1 MRSFAH
7 GVALALACLLL
18 AGPGRAQ
25 QTDQGA
31 ASGPEVQM
39 PPEGTQLV
47 FVNTQAILP
56 RAPGADEAQ
65 ARFQEELEGYET
77 ELRSLA
83 TEIDSLVTAY
93 RRQESLLDGPAKEQ
107 KQQEILEKQRAAQ
120 LRQSELEQRS
130 EQRRAELLKPI
141 LDNIREV
148 IEEIRAERQYAI
160 VFDVAESGVVAADP
174 SLDITA
180 AVLERMGVDPS
191 ATASATPNR

>member
-1 MRSFAH
+1 MRSFVRGVGL
-7 GVALALACLLL
+7 GVACLVL
-18 AGPGRAQ
+18 AGAARAQ
-25 QTDQGA
+25 SDQEA
-31 ASGPEVQM
+31 APASEARL

-56 RAPGADEAQ
+56 RAPGADQAQ

-141 LDNIREV
+141 LDEIRGV
-148 IEEIRAERQYAI
+148 IEEIRAERRYAI

-191 ATASATPNR
+191 ATASATPDR

>member
-1 MRSFAH
+1 MRSFVR
-7 GVALALACLLL
+7 GVGVGLACLVL
-18 AGPGRAQ
+18 AGGARA
-25 QTDQGA
+25 QTDQEAPGSEA
-31 ASGPEVQM
+31 GL

-65 ARFQEELEGYET
+65 AKFQEELEGYET

-83 TEIDSLVTAY
+83 SEIDSLVTAY

-120 LRQSELEQRS
+120 VRQTELEQRS
-130 EQRRAELLKPI
+130 EQRRSELLKPI
-141 LDNIREV
+141 LDEIRDV
-148 IEEIRAERQYAI
+148 IEAIRAERRYAI

-174 SLDITA
+174 SLDITT
-180 AVLERMGVDPS
+180 AVLERMGVDPN